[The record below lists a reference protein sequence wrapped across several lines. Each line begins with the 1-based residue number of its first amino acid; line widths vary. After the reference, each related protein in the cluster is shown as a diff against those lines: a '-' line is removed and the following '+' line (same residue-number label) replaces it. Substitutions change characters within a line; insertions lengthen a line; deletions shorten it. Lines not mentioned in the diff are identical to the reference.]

1 MIKILKINPKIPLS
15 WGLPQEKEV
24 LGMEET
30 SSYWMS
36 LKLCTNNT
44 FRVIGKDR
52 AEIIVV

>member
-15 WGLPQEKEV
+15 WGLPQQKEV